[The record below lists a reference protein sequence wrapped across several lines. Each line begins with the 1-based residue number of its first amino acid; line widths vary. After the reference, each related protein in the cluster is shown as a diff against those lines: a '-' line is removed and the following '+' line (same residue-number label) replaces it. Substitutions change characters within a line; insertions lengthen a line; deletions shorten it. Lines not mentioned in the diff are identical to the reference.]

1 MALSSPLLCLQQEQ
15 TNSSVYEKSEMR
27 AYVVEL
33 LMASGKHEEALAKLD
48 EYGSEIHDKRGAMEM
63 RAQLL
68 LNLGK
73 VRAAFRGQGEGEE
86 ERT

>member
-1 MALSSPLLCLQQEQ
+1 
-15 TNSSVYEKSEMR
+15 
-27 AYVVEL
+27 
-33 LMASGKHEEALAKLD
+33 MASGKHEEALAKLD